1 MREIKEL
8 SGSIVALVTPF
19 DTNGEIDISAFDRLM
34 DFHLN
39 NRTSALLIAGTTG
52 EGPNIS
58 NDELKTMLLRARSR
72 MGDGF
77 TLIAG
82 TGTNSTSSTIERT
95 TVAEENGAD
104 FALIVGPYYNKPTQ
118 EGFYRHFKVISETVD
133 LPIIIYNVPGRT
145 GSNILPDTVSRLFE
159 IPTIVGIKEASGDLA
174 QIQNL
179 LSSIPQ
185 NKVVLS
191 GDDALTLSIIA
202 MGGVGVISVV
212 ANEVP
217 REMADLVRFAVNG
230 EFSEARRLHYKI
242 LPLMESNFIESNP
255 IPIKYALTKMG
266 MISEAYRLPLVP
278 LDIKNKERMDDILK
292 SYGIVNGNG

>member
-19 DTNGEIDISAFDRLM
+19 DTNGEIDISALDRLM

-95 TVAEENGAD
+95 MVAEENSAD

-230 EFSEARRLHYKI
+230 EISEARRLHYKI
-242 LPLMESNFIESNP
+242 LPLMEANFIESNP

-266 MISEAYRLPLVP
+266 MISEEYRLPLVP
-278 LDIKNKERMDDILK
+278 LDIKNKESMDDILK